1 MGFLSPKSRGLCK
14 KVVESNF
21 EVHLYRKLIITIIT
35 KNLILYIMKA
45 QHTNPATKLAKK
57 TVFVYKNIKAQSS
70 YQTNPTGDQSHTV
83 MTSFI
88 MEF

>member
-21 EVHLYRKLIITIIT
+21 EVHLYRKLIT
-35 KNLILYIMKA
+35 KNLTLYIMKA

-57 TVFVYKNIKAQSS
+57 TVFVYKNVKAKNNFS
-70 YQTNPTGDQSHTV
+70 TNPTGDQSHTV

>member
-1 MGFLSPKSRGLCK
+1 
-14 KVVESNF
+14 
-21 EVHLYRKLIITIIT
+21 
-35 KNLILYIMKA
+35 MKT
-45 QHTNPATKLAKK
+45 QHTNTSAKLSKK
-57 TVFVYKNIKAQSS
+57 TVFVYKNIKAQNN

>member
-1 MGFLSPKSRGLCK
+1 
-14 KVVESNF
+14 
-21 EVHLYRKLIITIIT
+21 
-35 KNLILYIMKA
+35 MKA